1 MIDLNKYYVA
11 KTYDGVSGS
20 YAGRPGF
27 VPQATTGDAKKFLRG
42 DGVWSDPTISTIQFI
57 NGSGNV
63 VLDVENYSTFCINTA
78 VSNNFVYSGF
88 NVGQSINVYISGS
101 NTGYLPHAFP
111 ENTVFSELGDGN
123 IIYSFSGYATRI
135 LLQNVGGSVINF
147 SSIVPVTVSAPYYY
161 DNELNLT
168 VGVGT
173 ILLDEFL
180 NNI

>member
-1 MIDLNKYYVA
+1 
-11 KTYDGVSGS
+11 
-20 YAGRPGF
+20 
-27 VPQATTGDAKKFLRG
+27 LRG
-42 DGVWSDPTISTIQFI
+42 DGTWSDPTVSAIQFI
-57 NGSGNV
+57 NGNGNV
-63 VLDVENYSTFCINTA
+63 VLDIENYDTFCINTD
-78 VSNNFVYSGF
+78 VSNNFIYSGF
-88 NVGQSINVYISGS
+88 EVGKSINVYISGS

-111 ENTVFSELGDGN
+111 NNTVFSELGDGN

-135 LLQNVGGSVINF
+135 LLQNIGGNVINF
-147 SSIVPVTVSAPYYY
+147 SSIVPVTASAPYYY